1 MKRLLIPTDFS
12 DISKNSIIYGFN
24 LAHNLGLNVSLMH
37 ILELYKFAAGVSETE
52 LISTILPVEN
62 IKEMEASAT
71 ESFKKIME
79 DLNSK
84 FPSDVAYDIKV
95 VSGQLANELMI
106 ESSVPD
112 TNLMIVA
119 VAGSQDLISRFT
131 NSTISSL
138 IEDSACPV
146 MIIPS
151 GFSYQT
157 IKKVVLATDFR
168 KADIEVLEKFIH
180 LFGKFNPE
188 IKVLHI
194 SSKANDF
201 KTELK
206 FAGFKQLVTE
216 KIDYQN
222 ITFQLSSHKNVV
234 QSITESLK
242 NENADLLLMLK
253 EHESFFKSLF
263 ETSKTEKITHYIK
276 IPMISFHEIDGKN

>member
-24 LAHNLGLNVSLMH
+24 LAQKLGLNVALIH
-37 ILELYKFAAGVSETE
+37 ILELYKFAAGASETE

-71 ESFKKIME
+71 ESFKKIMDE
-79 DLNSK
+79 LK
-84 FPSDVAYDIKV
+84 PKLPTEVAYDIKV
-95 VSGQLANELMI
+95 VSGQLTNELMI
-106 ESSVPD
+106 ESSLAD
-112 TNLMIVA
+112 TDLMIVA

-131 NSTISSL
+131 NSTISAL

-157 IKKVVLATDFR
+157 IRKVVLATDFR
-168 KADIEVLEKFIH
+168 KADIEVLEKFIL